1 MSASVV
7 VEPDADGAGV
17 WRLRLGQTWEV
28 MRMELGR
35 SRSAWRNLWLPFL
48 AFSPPLIIAG
58 HALQETGCQLEEETL
73 ILAAIIQLFYVR
85 FAIFFGCLG
94 IFMRL
99 VGGEVSE
106 RTLHYLFLAPVRR
119 EVLVL
124 GKFLAGT
131 LTTVVVF
138 GTGIATSVALMYG
151 HFPEG
156 RAFLLDGPGA
166 AHLRAYLLAGALAC
180 LGYGAVFLA
189 LSLILR
195 NPIVPAIIFLVWE
208 GVNGVLPLW
217 LKRLSVTHH
226 LKPLLPAELP
236 PEGLLALFTVV
247 AEPTP
252 AWVAVTGLLVSTAL
266 VLVFA
271 CWRIRRLEVSYTSE

>member
-7 VEPDADGAGV
+7 VRPDADV
-17 WRLRLGQTWEV
+17 WPLRLRQVWEV
-28 MRMELGR
+28 LRMELGR

-48 AFSPPLIIAG
+48 AFSPPFIIAG
-58 HALQETGCQLEEETL
+58 HALQDSGCELRDETL
-73 ILAAIIQLFYVR
+73 ILAGIIQLFYLR
-85 FAIFFGCLG
+85 LAIFFGCLG

-99 VGGEVSE
+99 VGGEVAE

-138 GTGIATSVALMYG
+138 GIGIAASFALMYG

-156 RAFLLDGPGA
+156 RDFVADGPGA

-189 LSLILR
+189 LSLTVR
-195 NPIVPAIIFLVWE
+195 NAIVPAIVFLIWE

-236 PEGLLALFTVV
+236 PEGFLALFTVV
-247 AEPTP
+247 TEPTP
-252 AWVAVTGLLVSTAL
+252 AWMAVTGLVAFTAL

-271 CWRIRRLEVSYTSE
+271 CWRIRRLEVSYTIE